1 LELRQKIYFTDR
13 ENKTK
18 YDQALVIEQFNQAIS
33 TGIRD
38 DRIRIE
44 MNTILKSYDSDEGLL
59 QSLNEITRKLDD
71 RDTKLNWKSTRVAK
85 VPATESNEG
94 TGEAGD
100 ALLEAINALR
110 VEVTNLKK
118 DVASAQSSGNGTN
131 HWLMITKYQRREFDE
146 YPG

>member
-1 LELRQKIYFTDR
+1 
-13 ENKTK
+13 
-18 YDQALVIEQFNQAIS
+18 
-33 TGIRD
+33 
-38 DRIRIE
+38 

-71 RDTKLNWKSTRVAK
+71 RETKLNRKSTRVAK
-85 VPATESNEG
+85 VSATESNGG

-131 HWLMITKYQRREFDE
+131 RRQQRRSICKRCEQDGKTESCDHCFACFQSGHRKGD
-146 YPG
+146 PGCSKKKSEN